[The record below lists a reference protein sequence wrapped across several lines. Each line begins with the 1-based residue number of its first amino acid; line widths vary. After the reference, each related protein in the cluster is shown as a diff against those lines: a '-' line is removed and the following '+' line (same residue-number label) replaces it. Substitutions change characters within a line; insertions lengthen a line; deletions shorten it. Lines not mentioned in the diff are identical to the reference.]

1 MDKTNDIF
9 FALLRS
15 AIKNENEEISLADV
29 DYEALFSLAKFHDL
43 AHIVYYELKK
53 RDSLPEDEIGKKFK
67 EQYDIAIYRH
77 IRRTNAIAEVR
88 KILEN
93 AHIPFILLKGVVLM
107 DLYPEQWMRTS
118 ADVDILVQKN
128 DFKKAVVAFKK
139 YGMALFAET
148 EHDVSF
154 NTKDKYH
161 IELHHTL
168 IEDDR
173 FPYANKYIS
182 RVWEY
187 SKTTEDNVERILY
200 DDMFYFYHIVH
211 MAKHFKEGG
220 CGIRSLLDLWLLNHC
235 IDFDREKRESIIKE
249 SGLKT
254 FADKAE
260 SLSEK
265 WFSKSETNVLPDDFE
280 DYIINGGIYGTSK
293 RIVAI
298 RKKKEKNRFI
308 YYLKRIF
315 QPYNQLKHTYPLLQ
329 KLPFLLPFCWVARWF
344 RLLNPVKRKKVFD
357 EIKIENSV
365 SNEESDRM
373 VSLMK
378 ELEIW

>member
-53 RDSLPEDEIGKKFK
+53 RDSLPEDETGKKFK
-67 EQYDIAIYRH
+67 DQYDIAIYRH
-77 IRRTNAIAEVR
+77 IRRTTAITEVR

-93 AHIPFILLKGVVLM
+93 ACIPFILLKGVVLM

-128 DFKKAVVAFKK
+128 DFQKAIDVFKEN
-139 YGMALFAET
+139 GMVLYVGT

-173 FPYANKYIS
+173 FPAANKYIS

-187 SKTTEDNVERILY
+187 SKSKGNSAERILY

-211 MAKHFKEGG
+211 MAKHFKGGG
-220 CGIRSLLDLWLLNHC
+220 CGIRSILDLWLLDHC
-235 IDFDREKRESIIKE
+235 IDFERDKREVILQE
-249 SGLKT
+249 TGLKT
-254 FADKAE
+254 FAEKAE

-265 WFSKSETNVLPDDFE
+265 WFSKTETSNLSSDFE
-280 DYIINGGIYGTSK
+280 EYIVNGGIYGTSE
-293 RIVAI
+293 RVITI
-298 RKKKEKNRFI
+298 RKNKEKNRFV
-308 YYLKRIF
+308 YYFKRIF
-315 QPYNQLKHTYPLLQ
+315 QPYSQLKHTYPILQ
-329 KLPFLLPFCWVARWF
+329 RLPFLLPFCWVARWF
-344 RLLNPVKRKKVFD
+344 KLLNPKKRKQAVN
-357 EIKIENSV
+357 EIKIESSV